1 MKKDVYE
8 GISNNVIQMQI
19 IFKLFRVIILSTK
32 FIHHFHLKKNSDK
45 KFQGI
50 LSKNLHLHE
59 KEKKKG

>member
-19 IFKLFRVIILSTK
+19 IFKLFRVIILSKK
-32 FIHHFHLKKNSDK
+32 FIYHFHLKKNSEK
-45 KFQGI
+45 KFKSI